1 MRDRVR
7 RGVRSRVLAGLAA
20 AGLALAVTSPAAAF
34 EPEDVEAAVAIARD
48 VRADVEWLAD
58 DARAGR
64 YPGSQGW
71 LDTQDYLIDQLE
83 PIAQGLVDAPGS
95 AAFLQHFLGSHE
107 AFDPDELV
115 LANVVAMIPGGDLA
129 DEYVIVGGH
138 YDHLMPERCRER
150 DGDDLCNGAMDN
162 AAGTAAVL
170 AIARA
175 IAALPAPPRRSIV
188 FALWD
193 AEEYGLVG
201 SQHFVVSDPLVP
213 LEDVAAYVN
222 LDLLGSNLAPSAR
235 HMSFAV
241 GAETGG
247 ALLQQ
252 MARDAIAEVDL
263 DVRLLSQIFGQ
274 ERSDYVWFREPG
286 SVPFIYF
293 SDSTNACYHTGND
306 EIELVDFG
314 KLADEAEVA
323 FRVVLALAEAD
334 ERPSFVPPPPLTDA
348 YEDLVVMADVLASVL
363 PDLDLLDE
371 PYRQQLVNLE
381 AQARQGVEAGPE
393 NYANLTAGVIALQA
407 IQIAENGFA
416 CDPTLLPEPSAASF
430 AALGALVALARA
442 RRRREPDGNGST
454 G

>member
-1 MRDRVR
+1 
-7 RGVRSRVLAGLAA
+7 
-20 AGLALAVTSPAAAF
+20 VTPS
-34 EPEDVEAAVAIARD
+34 
-48 VRADVEWLAD
+48 
-58 DARAGR
+58 
-64 YPGSQGW
+64 
-71 LDTQDYLIDQLE
+71 
-83 PIAQGLVDAPGS
+83 
-95 AAFLQHFLGSHE
+95 
-107 AFDPDELV
+107 
-115 LANVVAMIPGGDLA
+115 
-129 DEYVIVGGH
+129 
-138 YDHLMPERCRER
+138 
-150 DGDDLCNGAMDN
+150 
-162 AAGTAAVL
+162 
-170 AIARA
+170 
-175 IAALPAPPRRSIV
+175 RRSISTS
-188 FALWD
+188 
-193 AEEYGLVG
+193 GC
-201 SQHFVVSDPLVP
+201 SP
-213 LEDVAAYVN
+213 
-222 LDLLGSNLAPSAR
+222 
-235 HMSFAV
+235 
-241 GAETGG
+241 
-247 ALLQQ
+247 
-252 MARDAIAEVDL
+252 
-263 DVRLLSQIFGQ
+263 QIFGQ